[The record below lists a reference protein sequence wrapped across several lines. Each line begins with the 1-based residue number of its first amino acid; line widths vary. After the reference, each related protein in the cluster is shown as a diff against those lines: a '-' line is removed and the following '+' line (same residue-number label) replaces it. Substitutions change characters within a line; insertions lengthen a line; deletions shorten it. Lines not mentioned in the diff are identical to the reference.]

1 VLNQQ
6 GLDERR
12 QRAVRLLGRH
22 VSSSLYVWSHANQER
37 CAFGVFRKSFSTGN
51 RKVEEA
57 MQATEQRRPI
67 VITVASA
74 KGGSMKS
81 TLNQEKPW
89 ER

>member
-1 VLNQQ
+1 LKV
-6 GLDERR
+6 ERKLK
-12 QRAVRLLGRH
+12 VETSG
-22 VSSSLYVWSHANQER
+22 
-37 CAFGVFRKSFSTGN
+37 KSFSTGN

-67 VITVASA
+67 VIAVASA